1 MRSSQSKQT
10 PLEVLVLSQLAAI
23 RKHEAALQLQLNSA
37 DPAASA
43 SMGEELFKLQ
53 ISTDRLN
60 RLVNAM
66 A

>member
-1 MRSSQSKQT
+1 MTSRRNKQT
-10 PLEVLVLSQLAAI
+10 PLEVLIFSQLAAI
-23 RKHEAALQLQLNSA
+23 RRHEAALESRLNCEV
-37 DPAASA
+37 PAASA
-43 SMGEELFKLQ
+43 SMAEELVKLQ